1 MLDLLTRAD
10 RGAQPALAFEDAL
23 AGVFGIEAEDLPW
36 GALGLWGETG
46 ARPEGLVMR
55 LDPVHLRLGMTDAVV
70 AGGASL
76 HLSLDEANTLARALE
91 QHFSARGWRIVV
103 AAPERWYVCL
113 DEPVDASF
121 ELHTTPL
128 SQALGHDAGVFKP
141 QGRDARRWL
150 ADLTEAQMLLF
161 AHPINAAREARGLPV
176 INSLWPWGAGI
187 LLPSPLR
194 GEGRGERVAG
204 FAAKRPPQTSE
215 PPLPNGFAP
224 LAALSPRGG
233 REFLPTQFTAV
244 YANHPLARGL
254 AHALEL
260 PVYDLAETFEE
271 CADLSGTALIVLDDL
286 VQPFQ
291 DGDYDDWQA
300 TLEGLEARWFA
311 PLRAALAQGR
321 MFALQI
327 DTGAAHFVCKP
338 AHRWR
343 FWRTV
348 KPLESLCSAASV

>member
-1 MLDLLTRAD
+1 MQGVTIFAPGVCAPWRGENSHSPLPELHVPALRYLLARAD
-10 RGAQPALAFEDAL
+10 RAAQPALAFEDAL
-23 AGVFGIEAEDLPW
+23 ARVFAVEAGNLPW

-46 ARPEGLVMR
+46 ERPAGFVLR
-55 LDPVHLRLGMTDAVV
+55 LDPVHLRLGMTEAIVT
-70 AGGASL
+70 AGAAL
-76 HLSLDEANTLARALE
+76 PLSLAEARELAQALE
-91 QHFSARGWRIVV
+91 AHFVDRGWRIVV
-103 AAPERWYVCL
+103 AAPQRWYLCVQ
-113 DEPVDASF
+113 DSS
-121 ELHTTPL
+121 ELVTAPL
-128 SQALGHDAGVFKP
+128 AQALGRDAGVFKP
-141 QGRDARRWL
+141 QGKDALRWL
-150 ADLTEAQMLLF
+150 ADLNEAQMVLF
-161 AHPINAAREARGLPV
+161 AHPINAAREARGLPMV
-176 INSLWPWGAGI
+176 NSVWPWGAGV
-187 LLPSPLR
+187 LPPSPL
-194 GEGRGERVAG
+194 A
-204 FAAKRPPQTSE
+204 
-215 PPLPNGFAP
+215 
-224 LAALSPRGG
+224 RGG
-233 REFLPTQFTAV
+233 RAFLPTQFTAV
-244 YANHPLARGL
+244 YANHPFARGL

-260 PVYDLAETFEE
+260 PVHDLPETFEE

-348 KPLESLCSAASV
+348 KPLESLCSAANV